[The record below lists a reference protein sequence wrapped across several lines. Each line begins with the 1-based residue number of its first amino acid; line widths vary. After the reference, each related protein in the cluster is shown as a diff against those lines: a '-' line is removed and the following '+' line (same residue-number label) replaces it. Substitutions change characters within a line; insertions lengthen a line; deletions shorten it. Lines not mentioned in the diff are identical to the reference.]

1 MNEFR
6 IQNSEF
12 GIPPAVLEAGRPP
25 GAAQFAGV
33 LLHGRGGTPDA
44 VIDLAARLGLDG
56 GRWLAPAADGGS
68 WYPNRFMEPV
78 ASNEP
83 SLSRAIERCDAVV
96 RDAAEGGRLSAGR
109 IAVIGFS
116 QGACLAVEY
125 AVRHPGRCGALVVF
139 TGGLIGPAGT
149 DWQPVARSL
158 VGLRV
163 LVTGSD
169 VDEWVPAARVR
180 ETAQVLTAKGADVQL
195 RLYARRAHVVSDDE
209 IVEARA
215 LLESW
220 LASSPRIVDQP

>member
-1 MNEFR
+1 
-6 IQNSEF
+6 
-12 GIPPAVLEAGRPP
+12 VLEAGRPP

-96 RDAAEGGRLSAGR
+96 RDAAERGRLSAGR

-149 DWQPVARSL
+149 DGSLPREPWWGCACSSPAATSMNGCLRRAFGKPRRCSRRKEPTCNSGCTPVARMS
-158 VGLRV
+158 
-163 LVTGSD
+163 
-169 VDEWVPAARVR
+169 
-180 ETAQVLTAKGADVQL
+180 
-195 RLYARRAHVVSDDE
+195 
-209 IVEARA
+209 
-215 LLESW
+215 
-220 LASSPRIVDQP
+220 